1 MCKKCHRKSKYSRGL
16 CSYCFQE
23 MYAQDEVIG
32 KGNTVDFIE
41 YCKNGVVKELLQS
54 GMNLEEL
61 GEKFSVS
68 PVSVRK
74 YVKMFRL
81 TRYHQQRKFTPRK
94 FKEPKKLEL
103 TDSKR
108 LALCTPWVKT
118 ETPRYYLAV

>member
-1 MCKKCHRKSKYSRGL
+1 MCKKCHRKSVYSRGL
-16 CSYCFQE
+16 CSHCFQE
-23 MYAQDEVIG
+23 AHDNYEPMG

-61 GEKFSVS
+61 GEKFCVS

-94 FKEPKKLEL
+94 FKEQRGLEL
-103 TDSKR
+103 TDMQR

>member
-16 CSYCFQE
+16 CQYCFQE
-23 MYAQDEVIG
+23 AHGTPELMG

-41 YCKNGVVKELLQS
+41 YCRNGVVKELLQG

-74 YVKMFRL
+74 YIKMFNL
-81 TRYHQQRKFTPRK
+81 TKYHQQRKFTPRK
-94 FKEPKKLEL
+94 FKEQKGLEL
-103 TDSKR
+103 TDSQR
-108 LALCTPWVKT
+108 LALCTPWVRVQ
-118 ETPRYYLAV
+118 TPRYHFAV